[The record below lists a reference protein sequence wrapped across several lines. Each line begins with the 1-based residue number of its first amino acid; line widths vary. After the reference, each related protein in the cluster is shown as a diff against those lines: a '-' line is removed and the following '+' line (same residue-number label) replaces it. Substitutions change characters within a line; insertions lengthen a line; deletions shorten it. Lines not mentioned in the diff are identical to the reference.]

1 MIEGQSVVAIL
12 PGPRIKDKGGKH
24 WENIVVLTKIT
35 ILNKNYKNNL
45 SHIQPVIQKEVS
57 QKEKNKY
64 RILTRTCGI

>member
-45 SHIQPVIQKEVS
+45 SHKKGGKCVQH
-57 QKEKNKY
+57 
-64 RILTRTCGI
+64 T